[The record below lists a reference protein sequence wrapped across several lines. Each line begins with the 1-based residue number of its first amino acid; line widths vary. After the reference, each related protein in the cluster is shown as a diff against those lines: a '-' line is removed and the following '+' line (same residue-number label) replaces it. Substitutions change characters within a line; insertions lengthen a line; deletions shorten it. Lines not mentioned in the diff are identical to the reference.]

1 MDIIGS
7 TLKAQGF
14 SDDAIDFIM
23 FQWSPATH
31 RQINGFFQIYQDWCH
46 EKNYD
51 PLNYDIPQ
59 IVEYLTGKFKDG
71 LATSTIHSYRS
82 AISTVLEVVHPKL
95 PRIGYNVIIKGLS
108 KGLAELKPV
117 MPKYDSIFD
126 MNIILKKLIDWGPDR
141 SLTINRL
148 RMKLLV
154 LLILGTRYRFDDITK
169 IDFHSVKVYTN
180 KITGICIKP
189 KQTGKGKPARE
200 KVIPFE
206 CQTESP
212 VLDIVNCWETYSA
225 VSDSYR
231 LKDEKAI
238 FITLNGKAIGSK
250 TLGVWIRRLY
260 AECGI
265 PQQYRPHSI
274 IAASLVYYSRKGMSQ
289 EELRQHR
296 WKSSRTMDQ
305 WYTKDIDHM
314 SSTDPSNLNLNQLD
328 LNNDEIVAPHQ
339 PETRGELKRQ
349 NAFYIMIPKLAD
361 DFKRDYR
368 NFN

>member
-1 MDIIGS
+1 MDFDWLSHHLIKRKLPTLVSRSHSTKSINSRPTRIICLEMDIIGS
-7 TLKAQGF
+7 TLKAQVL
-14 SDDAIDFIM
+14 SDDAIDIIM
-23 FQWSPATH
+23 FQWRPATQ
-31 RQINGFFQIYQDWCH
+31 RQINGCFQIYQDWCH

-51 PLNYDIPQ
+51 SLNYDIPQ
-59 IVEYLTGKFKDG
+59 IVEYLTSKFKDG

-148 RMKLLV
+148 RIKLLV

-169 IDFHSVKVYTN
+169 IDFHSVKVYTH

-225 VSDSYR
+225 R
-231 LKDEKAI
+231 AI
-238 FITLNGKAIGSK
+238 
-250 TLGVWIRRLY
+250 
-260 AECGI
+260 
-265 PQQYRPHSI
+265 H
-274 IAASLVYYSRKGMSQ
+274 
-289 EELRQHR
+289 
-296 WKSSRTMDQ
+296 
-305 WYTKDIDHM
+305 ID
-314 SSTDPSNLNLNQLD
+314 
-328 LNNDEIVAPHQ
+328 
-339 PETRGELKRQ
+339 
-349 NAFYIMIPKLAD
+349 
-361 DFKRDYR
+361 
-368 NFN
+368 